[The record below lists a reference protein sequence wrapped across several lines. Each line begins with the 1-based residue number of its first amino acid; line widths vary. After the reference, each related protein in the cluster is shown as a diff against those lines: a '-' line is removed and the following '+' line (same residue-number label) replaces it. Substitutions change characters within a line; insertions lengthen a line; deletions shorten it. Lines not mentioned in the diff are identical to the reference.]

1 MAVEAPNISGQPT
14 MLVDQQPNLTGP
26 RSHRAMAE
34 LDVLVASIQ
43 EWSAR
48 NGRCGDVCRCWVVM
62 VMHEQTSSVHTR
74 ASWVCS
80 LAASVSDPKLGR
92 MR

>member
-43 EWSAR
+43 ECLRGTVDAAMF
-48 NGRCGDVCRCWVVM
+48 VV
-62 VMHEQTSSVHTR
+62 VG
-74 ASWVCS
+74 
-80 LAASVSDPKLGR
+80 L
-92 MR
+92 